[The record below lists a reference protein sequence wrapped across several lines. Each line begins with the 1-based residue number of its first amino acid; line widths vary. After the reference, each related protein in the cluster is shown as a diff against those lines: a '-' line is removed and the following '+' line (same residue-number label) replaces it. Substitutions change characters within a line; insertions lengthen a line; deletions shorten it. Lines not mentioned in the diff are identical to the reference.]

1 MRYPRHGKQFADL
14 LEANLC
20 LPTRNHG
27 TDSLTSADEPAFACH
42 LVGNSQALIQL
53 RG

>member
-14 LEANLC
+14 LESNLC
-20 LPTRNHG
+20 LPARNHC
-27 TDSLTSADEPAFACH
+27 TDSFTSTDKPALACH